1 MPSWVRDAVLYE
13 IVPDRLEPPDPSEL
27 TFVTRGVLE
36 PWDAPPEHRAFKGG
50 TLAGVTRHLERI
62 ADLGFNTLY
71 LTPVTASPTYHRYK
85 PVDLFRV
92 DPLLGGDAAFDELL
106 AAAHGRGL
114 RVIVDLVVNHVGV
127 GFLPFTDVI
136 DYGERSPWRD
146 WFMIESFPVRPWSG
160 KPTYRCWNDNPSMP
174 VLNHHNPAVRRHVVD
189 AAVHWARRGVDGL
202 RLDAAAEVV
211 APVLFDELREAVARV
226 SPELYV
232 LGETWTDAPWALDGR
247 RWHGATGYPFHFA
260 VRELAGGKHLDPAQ
274 AHPGSIR
281 AGGIDAV
288 EYARRVDAIF
298 GGKPA
303 WQLEHQVNFVDGHDV
318 ARLTTLA
325 GGDRASVELAQL
337 LVFTAPGVPSVYYG
351 EEVGLAGGMP
361 PDCRRGFPRRAAWDE
376 AALARTRALIAL
388 RHQSEALRRGDYRT
402 IAAQGHAYVALR
414 THGEQQV
421 VVAVNAGEASARL
434 RLDPAVVHARRPA
447 AIHGA
452 AELAVDGGAMTLHLA
467 PRSGV
472 VVDLAGKRL
481 VASVEARSTTPIGP
495 EVVVVGNIGVDTNVY
510 LPRDFS
516 MSHLESAFTDD
527 VDTVGQAGG
536 YSSFGFAALGRRAG
550 FIGSVGDDALGAW
563 IRRELADAGITPE
576 LFVDPAGTA
585 RSVNLMATDGTR
597 KNFYDGK
604 SHMQLA
610 PDLARCRE
618 LLRGARLVHV
628 HLPNWARQVLPVA
641 RELGLVISCDLQDMT
656 HVDDPYRGDFIDA
669 ADVLFCSAVN
679 LEPRDLALALRA
691 RNPRATVVLGMGARG
706 AGLCDAGGFRH
717 FPPVTMSEPVIDSN
731 GAGDSLAVGFLTAR
745 VLLGLPPERAVR
757 WGQLA
762 ARWACTLRAKWRRL
776 ATRDQLEALDA
787 RLR

>member
-1 MPSWVRDAVLYE
+1 
-13 IVPDRLEPPDPSEL
+13 
-27 TFVTRGVLE
+27 
-36 PWDAPPEHRAFKGG
+36 
-50 TLAGVTRHLERI
+50 
-62 ADLGFNTLY
+62 
-71 LTPVTASPTYHRYK
+71 
-85 PVDLFRV
+85 
-92 DPLLGGDAAFDELL
+92 LLGGDAAFDALL
-106 AAAHGRGL
+106 TAAHDRGL

-146 WFMIESFPVRPWSG
+146 WFVIDSFPVRPWSG

-174 VLNHHNPAVRRHVVD
+174 VLNHHNPVVRRHVVE

-202 RLDAAAEVV
+202 RLDAASEVV

-226 SPELYV
+226 SPEIYL
-232 LGETWTDAPWALDGR
+232 LGETWTDPSWALDGR

-260 VRELAGGKHLDPAQ
+260 VRELAGGRHLQPAH
-274 AHPGSIR
+274 AHPDSIR
-281 AGGIDAV
+281 AGGIDAR
-288 EYARRVDAIF
+288 EYARRVDSIF

-318 ARLTTLA
+318 ARLITLA
-325 GGDRASVELAQL
+325 GGDRASVELADL
-337 LVFTAPGVPSVYYG
+337 LTFTAPGATSVYYG
-351 EEVGLAGGMP
+351 AEVGLTGGMP
-361 PDCRRGFPRRAAWDE
+361 PDCRRGFPPPAQWDQ

-388 RHQSEALRRGDYRT
+388 RHACPALRRGGYRT
-402 IAAQGHAYVALR
+402 VAAEGHAYAALR
-414 THGEQQV
+414 SDGAQEV
-421 VVAVNAGEASARL
+421 VVAVNAGEAPALL
-434 RLDPAVVHARRPA
+434 RLDPGHVHPRQPAVL
-447 AIHGA
+447 HGA
-452 AELAVDGGAMTLHLA
+452 AELHVEGGALTLRLA

-472 VVDLAGKRL
+472 VVDLAGARL
-481 VASVEARSTTPIGP
+481 EAGAPAVAATAKAVGP
-495 EVVVVGNIGVDTNVY
+495 EVVVVGNIGIDTNVY

-516 MSHLESAFTDD
+516 MSRLESAFTDD
-527 VDTVGQAGG
+527 VDVIGQAGG
-536 YSSFGFAALGRRAG
+536 YSSFGFTALGRRTG
-550 FIGSVGDDALGAW
+550 FIGSVGDDALGHW
-563 IRRELADAGITPE
+563 IRGELADAEIAAE

-610 PDLARCRE
+610 PQLGPCRD

-641 RELGLVISCDLQDMT
+641 RELGLTISCDLQDMT
-656 HVDDPYRGDFIDA
+656 QVDDPYRADFIAA

-691 RNPRATVVLGMGARG
+691 RNPRATVVVGMGARG
-706 AGLCDAGGFRH
+706 AGLCDADGFRH
-717 FPPVTMSEPVIDSN
+717 FPPVSMKEPVIDSN

-745 VLLGLPPERAVR
+745 VLLGLPAERAVR

-762 ARWACTLRAKWRRL
+762 ARWACTLRVKWRRL
-776 ATRDQLEALDA
+776 ATREQLEALEA
-787 RLR
+787 RGG